1 MHQGVET
8 PPVNHV
14 SNPAMPEWHYH
25 GYIDLYELSLFFNFL
40 PRSALGWPALPSN
53 WFSVMFKFVYP
64 DRYPLEVDRVL
75 VLVEGALEGASMG
88 QHWSFV
94 LKGGV
99 IQLVAQRMFII

>member
-25 GYIDLYELSLFFNFL
+25 GYIDLYELPLFFNFF

-64 DRYPLEVDRVL
+64 ADT
-75 VLVEGALEGASMG
+75 
-88 QHWSFV
+88 HWKSIESWYW
-94 LKGGV
+94 LKGRWRGFQWDS
-99 IQLVAQRMFII
+99 IGPSC